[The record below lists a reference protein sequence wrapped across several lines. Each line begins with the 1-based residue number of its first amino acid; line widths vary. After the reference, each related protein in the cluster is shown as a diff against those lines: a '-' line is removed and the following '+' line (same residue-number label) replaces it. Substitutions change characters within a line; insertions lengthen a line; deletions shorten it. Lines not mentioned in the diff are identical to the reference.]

1 MKMLPKINSIHFGGQ
16 WILASILVG
25 MILPLLIWIFTGRF
39 IWLLCIIGGIVLLI
53 FIIIFAIEMHQDFG
67 KEPYYLSKLSEDVP
81 FDKDSQIAVIKCSI
95 CTGEQVVG
103 FKNKT
108 DGHFTEVM
116 VVRTEKDIEYFKKA
130 YQIEKI
136 SKEY

>member
-1 MKMLPKINSIHFGGQ
+1 
-16 WILASILVG
+16 
-25 MILPLLIWIFTGRF
+25 
-39 IWLLCIIGGIVLLI
+39 
-53 FIIIFAIEMHQDFG
+53 MHQDFG
-67 KEPYYLSKLSEDVP
+67 KKPYYLSKLSEDVP

-95 CTGEQVVG
+95 CTGEQVAG